1 MRQGWI
7 EGGFSMSSTLRFLG
21 RIIRRREGFS
31 LTETVIAMAVMSVLA
46 AATMP
51 KLYQKYEEKLIER
64 TATEVYYIQVAAK
77 KYRLDI
83 GSWPL
88 SISDLKNTGYLPSDW
103 DGKNAWGNDYSIS
116 NNGTNLTVSTV
127 MPDKY
132 RDSLKTFLPY
142 VSVSGSTVS
151 ATVPVP
157 GAEPSLS
164 LYLKKSGEDPMSG
177 DLTIQKSSPALKLY
191 DTVSGLVDTI
201 QNSLGRLVFK
211 NNAGT
216 EVASI
221 DQSGNAVFSG
231 NVQARSFVDS
241 DNSNF
246 YVDPSG
252 STRLNTLTVTGGIS
266 VNGSLTSGT
275 AVYAP
280 VYYDSANQAYYL
292 DPAST
297 SNLNA
302 VVVNTIN
309 GGTPVHSGNI
319 ATYAVTRI
327 NAGSGLTGGGGPGVI
342 SLSLAT
348 SGVGA
353 GTYGSQSSVPV
364 ISVDTYGRITSA
376 SNVSI
381 AIDASQIT
389 SGILPVARG
398 GTGTGTTLT
407 GVVLGGNPF
416 AAVAASGGNQV
427 LRRNAAN
434 TSYEFVSI
442 SGGGD
447 PVGTGRTIIA
457 GTGLTGGG
465 DLSAN
470 RTISLAASGVTAGTY
485 GSGSNVPVIT
495 VDTYGRITSAS
506 NTPVAIDASQV
517 TSGVLPVARGGTG
530 TGSVLTGVVLGGNPF
545 AAVAASGGN
554 QVLRRN
560 AANTGYEFVSISGGG
575 DPVGTGRS
583 ILAGT
588 GLTGGGNL
596 SQDRTI
602 SVNFGSSA
610 GTVAEGSKTITI
622 TAGSNL
628 TGGGTITIG
637 AGGSTSLA
645 VVSSPNFTSLLIG
658 GVTAIDSSRNVLA
671 NSIYTGGTQ
680 RLDSSGNLTNV
691 GTISSSYLTTTSTY
705 TSISGDLRTTGS
717 IFPGSQTSYYLYADT
732 GNSGLRT
739 NGNFLINGNIYYGT
753 GGVWL
758 SSWLNQ
764 SVRTDASPSF
774 TKIIDTDNPSYYV
787 DPSSSSVL
795 NSLSVN
801 TINGGTPIHSGNIA
815 GYAVTG
821 VSAGAGLSGGGG
833 PGAVSLSLAASGVT
847 AGTYGTASRVP
858 VITVDAYGR
867 ITSASNT
874 DIAIAASQITSG
886 VLPVERGG
894 TGTGSVLNGIVVGGN
909 PFSAVAATGGNQV
922 LRRNAGNTAYEFVS
936 ISGGGDPVG
945 TGRTI
950 ATGAGLTGGGN
961 LSADRTIS
969 LAASGVG
976 AGTYGSQS
984 SVPVITVDTYGR
996 ITSASNTSIAIDA
1009 SQITSGVLPVAR
1021 GGTGTGSTL
1030 TGVVLGGNPFTSV
1043 AASAGNQ
1050 VLRRNA
1056 GNTAYEFV
1064 SISGGGDPVG
1074 TGRTIVAG
1082 TGLTG
1087 GGDLSQNRTISVN
1100 FGSSAG
1106 TVAEGNRTITV
1117 GAGSNLTGGGTI
1129 TIGAGGSVTLSVV
1142 SSPDFSSLLIG
1153 GSTVI
1158 DSSRN
1163 VLANNLYTGG
1173 TLRLDSSGNLTNIGT
1188 ISSTYFSTGGSYAN
1202 VAGELRI
1209 GGTAVIDSSR
1219 NLINITRGAI
1229 GTNWPYDYL
1238 HVYGNWF
1245 DSDTNTWGGGI
1256 RIQGNAPTISF
1267 WETDDGSHRWMWHL
1281 SGDVF
1286 NLYRRPAGGGWERKL
1301 YVDNTGN
1308 LVLAGSL
1315 FPGGQTSYYLYADTG
1330 NSGLRTNG
1338 NFLVNGNIYYGTGGV
1353 WLSSWLN
1360 QSVRT
1365 DASPSFS
1372 SLYVGGSPAIDSL
1385 KNVYANNLYTGGT
1398 PRLDSS
1404 GNLVSIG
1411 TISSS
1416 YLTTGASYVN
1426 VLGELRIN
1434 GTTVIDTSRN
1444 VFANNLYTGGTLRL
1458 DSSGNLVNIGN
1469 ISASGVL
1476 ALGSSPA
1483 QSGIIRIPN
1492 QQWIAGRNAANSGDV
1507 SMIRVNASNQVELGA
1522 DVNILG
1528 GIYINGS
1535 LLANSSKDISARTV
1549 YASYTA
1555 DTGKQTV
1562 YAYASQT
1569 STSTDYYNR
1578 AVVGVAR
1585 GASSGWGYAAGVV
1598 GLADKSM
1605 SYYGVGV
1612 MAVLQSGTSI
1622 PNVPAVNT
1630 ALYAS
1635 NTYGSGYSAYFT
1647 GAPVYF
1653 SGVNLSMSGT
1663 TIIDSSRN
1671 FFANNLYTGGTL
1683 RLDSSGNLT
1692 NIGTISSTYFSTGAS
1707 YANVAG
1713 ELRIGGTTVIDSS
1726 RNILNAGN
1734 ITMSGSLNVPTSFDI
1749 KRSDTLAKLVNINAS
1764 KTKDTAVTGYVS
1776 ASDYYLKDKDIWVS
1790 EIGRWER
1797 KYYFF
1802 CNTTPP
1808 SWCTA
1813 NNNCT
1818 PCPYNNCQITV
1829 PSDAKAATLSYT
1841 SYYYQQ
1847 ECYPDGNGGVS
1858 CYITDAPEVVRFT
1871 VSPGDTIRIVAG
1883 DYVYTRQ
1890 YGVYGI
1896 PGTVLYPYSPY
1907 SYYGRNE
1914 IYVNGNLFIPPVNLA
1929 TTYYNTNES
1938 LKGLVYAAPLYEYA
1952 NGRHRF
1958 YFCTALLEYYH

>member
-1 MRQGWI
+1 
-7 EGGFSMSSTLRFLG
+7 MSSILRFFG
-21 RIIRRREGFS
+21 RIIRSRKGFS

-64 TATEVYYIQVAAK
+64 TATEVYYIQAAAK

-83 GSWPL
+83 GSWPS

-103 DGKNAWGNDYSIS
+103 DGKNAWGNAYSIS
-116 NNGTNLTVSTV
+116 NNGTSLTVSTV

-142 VSVSGSTVS
+142 VTVSGTTVS

-164 LYLKKSGEDPMSG
+164 VYLKKSGEDPISG

-201 QNSLGRLVFK
+201 QNSLGRLVLK

-231 NVQARSFVDS
+231 NVQARSLVDS

-252 STRLNTLTVTGGIS
+252 STRLSALTVTGGIS

-280 VYYDSANQAYYL
+280 VYYDSDNQAYYL

-302 VVVNTIN
+302 VLVNTIN

-319 ATYAVTRI
+319 ATYAVTRV

-364 ISVDTYGRITSA
+364 ITVDTYGRITSA
-376 SNVSI
+376 SNVPI
-381 AIDASQIT
+381 AIDTSQIT

-416 AAVAASGGNQV
+416 
-427 LRRNAAN
+427 
-434 TSYEFVSI
+434 T
-442 SGGGD
+442 
-447 PVGTGRTIIA
+447 
-457 GTGLTGGG
+457 
-465 DLSAN
+465 
-470 RTISLAASGVTAGTY
+470 
-485 GSGSNVPVIT
+485 
-495 VDTYGRITSAS
+495 
-506 NTPVAIDASQV
+506 
-517 TSGVLPVARGGTG
+517 
-530 TGSVLTGVVLGGNPF
+530 
-545 AAVAASGGN
+545 AVAASGGN

-680 RLDSSGNLTNV
+680 RLDSSGNLTNI
-691 GTISSSYLTTTSTY
+691 GTISSAYLTTTSTY

-739 NGNFLINGNIYYGT
+739 NGNFLVNGNIYYGA

-774 TKIIDTDNPSYYV
+774 RKIIDTDNPSYYI
-787 DPSSSSVL
+787 DPDSSSVI

-815 GYAVTG
+815 SYAVTG

-833 PGAVSLSLAASGVT
+833 PGAVTLSLTPSGVT
-847 AGTYGTASRVP
+847 AGTYGTGSRVP

-950 ATGAGLTGGGN
+950 ATGAGLTGGGD

-1142 SSPDFSSLLIG
+1142 SNPNFSSLLIG

-1163 VLANNLYTGG
+1163 VLANNLYAGG

-1188 ISSTYFSTGGSYAN
+1188 ISSTYFSTGSSYAN
-1202 VAGELRI
+1202 IAGELRI

-1281 SGDVF
+1281 NGDVF

-1301 YVDNTGN
+1301 YVDNAGN
-1308 LVLAGSL
+1308 LVLTGSL
-1315 FPGGQTSYYLYADTG
+1315 FPGGQTSYYLYPDTG

-1404 GNLVSIG
+1404 GNLINIG

-1416 YLTTGASYVN
+1416 YLSTGPSYVN

-1434 GTTVIDTSRN
+1434 GITVIDTSRN

-1469 ISASGVL
+1469 ITASGVL
-1476 ALGSSPA
+1476 TLGSSPA

-1492 QQWIAGRNAANSGDV
+1492 QQWITGRNAANSGDV

-1535 LLANSSKDISARTV
+1535 LLANSNRDISARTV

-1555 DTGKQTV
+1555 DTSKQTV

-1569 STSTDYYNR
+1569 STGTDYHNR

-1585 GASSGWGYAAGVV
+1585 GASSSWGYAAGVV
-1598 GLADKSM
+1598 GIADKSM
-1605 SYYGVGV
+1605 SYYSVGV
-1612 MAVLQSGTSI
+1612 MAVLQSGTLI

-1707 YANVAG
+1707 YANIAG

-1726 RNILNAGN
+1726 RNILNVGN

-1818 PCPYNNCQITV
+1818 ACPYNNCQITV
-1829 PSDAKAATLSYT
+1829 PSDAKAAVLSYT
-1841 SYYYQQ
+1841 SYYSRYY
-1847 ECYPDGNGGVS
+1847 CDYTYPGDNTILVCNTTNG
-1858 CYITDAPEVVRFT
+1858 PEVVHFT
-1871 VSPGDTIRIVAG
+1871 VRPGDTITIVALPYVATG
-1883 DYVYTRQ
+1883 DY
-1890 YGVYGI
+1890 GSS
-1896 PGTVLYPYSPY
+1896 GTILYPYNPY
-1907 SYYGRNE
+1907 SSATRNQ
-1914 IYVNGNLFIPPVNLA
+1914 IYVNGNPFTPRVSTLVNPAFQYLQ
-1929 TTYYNTNES
+1929 YLDDS
-1938 LKGLVYAAPLYEYA
+1938 LRGLVHAPPLYEYA
-1952 NGRHRF
+1952 NGQHRF